1 MYPLRMSEINQM
13 LCHIIHCVYTTV
25 HMTLRVCVDHCEV
38 DRMDRHQVSQAT
50 DPTVYPGAYPF
61 MGDSSQ
67 SGSKSFPA
75 G

>member
-1 MYPLRMSEINQM
+1 MS
-13 LCHIIHCVYTTV
+13 
-25 HMTLRVCVDHCEV
+25 
-38 DRMDRHQVSQAT
+38 VS

-75 G
+75 VQLASSTGPGAAKVRRLMGVGTGGISYVEKLSSLYLK